1 MKRRQKQT
9 LFYFYDSNNL
19 KKEAGMYLNI
29 NQNISNLTN
38 IEKEFIADKYDAIL
52 FNNGNLM
59 FKATHGCLPQFQEE
73 IIKLL
78 DIKLFREVII
88 EHIFL
93 YEIKFCE
100 EELRNMRLN
109 KTQEKQIQEKNNEIN
124 ILKTQYK
131 TCISIS
137 APNNL
142 NDKAKI
148 KTLLNDYY
156 SAVLNSVQCSSYLDS
171 LYNFASSSCDSYH
184 YDSYDGAFYIPKE
197 ELKEWEEMQKD
208 NDKEI
213 KICSTQYKELRTQY
227 VNLQEQLSQ
236 LVNNLQ

>member
-1 MKRRQKQT
+1 M
-9 LFYFYDSNNL
+9 NL
-19 KKEAGMYLNI
+19 VSTEI
-29 NQNISNLTN
+29 ISNISNLTN
-38 IEKEFIADKYDAIL
+38 IEKEFIADRYDAIL

-59 FKATHGCLPQFQEE
+59 FKASHGCLPQFQEE

-78 DIKLFREVII
+78 DIELFREVII

-100 EELRNMRLN
+100 EELRSMRLN
-109 KTQEKQIQEKNNEIN
+109 KTQEKQIQEKINEIN
-124 ILKTQYK
+124 LLKTQYK
-131 TCISIS
+131 TCISI
-137 APNNL
+137 NL

-156 SAVLNSVQCSSYLDS
+156 SAILNSVQCSSYLDS
-171 LYNFASSSCDSYH
+171 LYNFSSSSCDSYH
-184 YDSYDGAFYIPKE
+184 YDSYDGTFYIPKE
-197 ELKEWEEMQKD
+197 ELKEWEKMQKD
-208 NDKEI
+208 NNKEI
-213 KICSTQYKELRTQY
+213 KICSTQYQELHTQY

>member
-1 MKRRQKQT
+1 M
-9 LFYFYDSNNL
+9 NL
-19 KKEAGMYLNI
+19 VSTKI
-29 NQNISNLTN
+29 ISNISNLTN
-38 IEKEFIADKYDAIL
+38 IEKEFIADRYDAIL
-52 FNNGNLM
+52 FNNGNLR
-59 FKATHGCLPQFQEE
+59 FKASHGYLPQFQEE

-78 DIKLFREVII
+78 DIELFREVII

-100 EELRNMRLN
+100 EELRSMRLN
-109 KTQEKQIQEKNNEIN
+109 KAQEKQIQEKINEIN

-148 KTLLNDYY
+148 KTLLSDYY

-171 LYNFASSSCDSYH
+171 LYNFASSSCDSYN
-184 YDSYDGAFYIPKE
+184 YDSYDGTFYIPRE
-197 ELKEWEEMQKD
+197 ELKEWEEMQQD

-213 KICSTQYKELRTQY
+213 KICSTQYKELHTQQ

-236 LVNNLQ
+236 LVNNL

>member
-1 MKRRQKQT
+1 
-9 LFYFYDSNNL
+9 
-19 KKEAGMYLNI
+19 MYLNI

-109 KTQEKQIQEKNNEIN
+109 KNTGKANPRRRIDEIN
-124 ILKTQYK
+124 L
-131 TCISIS
+131 
-137 APNNL
+137 
-142 NDKAKI
+142 I
-148 KTLLNDYY
+148 KNT
-156 SAVLNSVQCSSYLDS
+156 
-171 LYNFASSSCDSYH
+171 
-184 YDSYDGAFYIPKE
+184 I
-197 ELKEWEEMQKD
+197 
-208 NDKEI
+208 I
-213 KICSTQYKELRTQY
+213 KHVYQ
-227 VNLQEQLSQ
+227 
-236 LVNNLQ
+236 